1 MKITIIIINYIGTLT
16 SQYFTILIEIIK
28 ILLLKKKKKDK
39 EKTREKIKKKNLTN
53 FGSYMLL

>member
-28 ILLLKKKKKDK
+28 ILLLKKKKK
-39 EKTREKIKKKNLTN
+39 KIKKKHEKRLRKKI
-53 FGSYMLL
+53 

>member
-16 SQYFTILIEIIK
+16 SQCFTILKEIIK

-39 EKTREKIKKKNLTN
+39 EKTLEKIKKKNLTN